1 MQNHLL
7 VTLRFGAPI
16 AADSW
21 TGYFNASDYGSECP
35 QVDIL
40 FGKPYKG
47 RENCLFLNVYTP
59 QLRKDDDTSTY
70 AVMIFIHGGGF
81 FFGSGNLYGPDFLLD
96 QDIVL
101 VTFNYRLDALGFMST
116 GDEVVPGNNGMKDQA
131 LAIKWVHDN
140 IEAFGGDPKRI
151 TLFGESAGGASAQY
165 HMLSPLSQG
174 HFSAAISQS
183 GTIFNVWAFMD
194 KSMVVGN
201 TRRLADHVGCATY
214 DNVKMVECLR
224 SVDAKKLMEVRF
236 SFMKW
241 DLDPWML
248 FAPIVEPNI
257 KGAFLPDHPLN
268 ILKEA
273 KHAPV
278 PWIAGV
284 NSEEGIL
291 RVALI
296 YKKENLVKELDENF
310 SEIMSIT
317 FNDQSKIQESSKLI
331 RDFYFGNH
339 KINNNTMFNL
349 INMYSNML
357 FNYGIHV
364 AVKMHFKY
372 SKQPVY
378 YYLYSHVGQHSL
390 ANIYGDP
397 QLRYGVSHSDE
408 LLLQFP
414 YSYGVQF
421 RNAVLDRRDLH
432 YSELLNK
439 MWTSFAKTGNPTPA
453 TDSFVSTKWEPVTTE
468 SLEYYNIG
476 AGVHSSKNLYSAR
489 MKFWDKM
496 NQMRKI
502 ILRDEL

>member
-1 MQNHLL
+1 
-7 VTLRFGAPI
+7 
-16 AADSW
+16 
-21 TGYFNASDYGSECP
+21 
-35 QVDIL
+35 
-40 FGKPYKG
+40 
-47 RENCLFLNVYTP
+47 
-59 QLRKDDDTSTY
+59 
-70 AVMIFIHGGGF
+70 
-81 FFGSGNLYGPDFLLD
+81 
-96 QDIVL
+96 
-101 VTFNYRLDALGFMST
+101 MST

-257 KGAFLPDHPLN
+257 RGAFLPDHPLN
-268 ILKEA
+268 ILKEG